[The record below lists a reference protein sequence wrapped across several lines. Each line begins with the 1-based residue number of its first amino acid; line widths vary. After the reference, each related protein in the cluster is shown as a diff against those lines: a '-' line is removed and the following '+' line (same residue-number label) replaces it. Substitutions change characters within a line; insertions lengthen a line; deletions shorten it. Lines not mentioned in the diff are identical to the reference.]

1 MAKNFL
7 INGDK
12 KNSLSPFDRGL
23 AFGDGAGKT
32 RRASHDPN
40 PHRAQ
45 KRTGA
50 PIRPPVRNGTRQAR
64 IHFRA
69 LLAIAKKALA
79 RDVGARALRGVVE
92 EIMLE
97 LMYDLPEQ
105 DQSDTQFTI
114 TDQIVEGTIEATLEN
129 AKKA

>member
-1 MAKNFL
+1 
-7 INGDK
+7 
-12 KNSLSPFDRGL
+12 
-23 AFGDGAGKT
+23 
-32 RRASHDPN
+32 
-40 PHRAQ
+40 
-45 KRTGA
+45 
-50 PIRPPVRNGTRQAR
+50 
-64 IHFRA
+64 
-69 LLAIAKKALA
+69 KALA